1 MPLLEARGSSILGS
15 APKEKIRI
23 MHDFIAGLPQAAI
36 DAFHQYSHERSYAAG
51 ATIYCQGD
59 APTEMFQVLSGG
71 VGLYNYS
78 VNGKEILTSHFLA
91 GDCFGE
97 MGLIDGQPRVS
108 HARTVQATRVRV
120 LPKSAFD
127 RLLKQYPEF
136 AQTLLLG
143 MCQRLRYAYWQTVEG
158 NGYASL
164 EERLALTLVRL
175 AHSKGV
181 MNSED
186 RSYLSMSQDELARL
200 LGSSRQTINKTL
212 QIMVE
217 RGYVEV
223 QYAKIYFRDIE
234 AMRRDYAYIMG
245 PEQVT
250 LNP

>member
-1 MPLLEARGSSILGS
+1 
-15 APKEKIRI
+15 

-36 DAFHQYSHERSYAAG
+36 EAFYQHSHERSYAAD

-59 APTEMFQVLSGG
+59 APTDMFQVLSGG

-108 HARTVQATRVRV
+108 HARTVQATQVRV
-120 LPKSAFD
+120 LPKVGFD
-127 RLLKQYPEF
+127 LLLTQFPEF

-158 NGYASL
+158 SGYASL
-164 EERLALTLVRL
+164 EERLALNLVRL
-175 AHSKGV
+175 AYSKGV
-181 MNSED
+181 KTLDNQ
-186 RSYLSMSQDELARL
+186 SYLSMSQDELGKL
-200 LGSSRQTINKTL
+200 LGSSRQSINKIL

-217 RGYVEV
+217 RGYIELK
-223 QYAKIYFRDIE
+223 YAKIYLRDIE
-234 AMRRDYAYIMG
+234 AMRKDYAYIMG

-250 LNP
+250 LG